1 VKQMKISNQMGSLV
15 IKSNLP
21 LLTDNKKRNLLFLSP
36 GWCRQQV
43 PLKYL

>member
-1 VKQMKISNQMGSLV
+1 MKISNQMGSLG

-21 LLTDNKKRNLLFLSP
+21 LLTDNKKRNLLFLLS